1 MITNTNSRKSILI
14 RTTVV
19 FSGMVVFAFLIGYS
33 LFKIQFME
41 GKHWRALA
49 DSLST
54 RVFEIEAVRG
64 NIFDCN
70 GNLLATSLPIYDIR
84 IDAKSQAFK
93 DEEYFQNNIDSLA
106 FGLANLFKDNS
117 ELAYKKSL
125 VSIRKEGNRYFL
137 FKRKISYHQMRA
149 LTKLPI
155 FRMGKYK
162 GGLLITER
170 TRREKPFG
178 VLAERTI
185 GFKQEEGAVR
195 VGLEGFFDE
204 SLSGKSGKHVMQRIA
219 GGTWMPID
227 DEFMIEAKQGRDVIT
242 TLDINL
248 QDVAENALLNTL
260 LENDADY
267 GTAIL
272 MEVATGELKAIA
284 NLTRKSEGVYNESYN
299 YAVGECVEPGS
310 TFKLISTLALL
321 QDGKMNPEDKVD
333 AEGGEV
339 RFCNV
344 VMKDSHLGTG
354 VISLQEAFE
363 HSSNVAFGKLMQK
376 HYSKDP
382 QKLYTHYKEMGLT
395 EKLNL
400 QLSGVGFPLVKSPNN
415 KTWSCTSL
423 PYMAIGYELQITP
436 LQLLSIYNAV
446 ANNGVMVRPMLV
458 KRIEQDGKVVK
469 EYKSA
474 VMNSKICSKEVAKQL
489 QNMMEGVVL
498 RGTASLLKSG
508 FYTYAGKTGTA
519 VVANNKRGYQAGG
532 DKSYRASFCGYFPA
546 ENPKYSCMVLISRPR
561 KENYYAAK
569 VALPV
574 FKEIADKVY
583 ASALNLHRELKFV
596 EPSFTQDLP
605 LITMSDKTDVKVVLD
620 QVKLS
625 SHFHNDSI
633 HQDETDWVI
642 GSAQDNSIAI
652 QPVLVSAGKMPDVR
666 GMGAKDALYILERKG
681 VKVNIQGLGRVKK
694 QSVSPGTPLRKYQNI
709 QLQLS

>member
-1 MITNTNSRKSILI
+1 VITNTNSRKSILI

-125 VSIRKEGNRYFL
+125 VRIRKEGNRYFL

-458 KRIEQDGKVVK
+458 KRIEQDGKIMK
-469 EYKSA
+469 EYKTA
-474 VMNSKICSKEVAKQL
+474 IMNPKICSKEVAKQL

-532 DKSYRASFCGYFPA
+532 GKSYRASFCGYFPA

-561 KENYYAAK
+561 KENYYASK

-605 LITMSDKTDVKVVLD
+605 LITMSDKSDVKVVLD

>member
-1 MITNTNSRKSILI
+1 VITNTNSRKSILI

-125 VSIRKEGNRYFL
+125 VRIRKEGNRYFL

-178 VLAERTI
+178 LLAERTI

-382 QKLYTHYKEMGLT
+382 QKLYTHYKEMRLT

-458 KRIEQDGKVVK
+458 KRIEQDGKIMK
-469 EYKSA
+469 EYKTA
-474 VMNSKICSKEVAKQL
+474 IMNPKICSKEVAKQL

-532 DKSYRASFCGYFPA
+532 GKSYRASFCGYFPA

-605 LITMSDKTDVKVVLD
+605 LITMSDKSDVKVVLD

>member
-1 MITNTNSRKSILI
+1 ML
-14 RTTVV
+14 
-19 FSGMVVFAFLIGYS
+19 VFACFICYF
-33 LFKIQFME
+33 LFKIQFVE
-41 GKHWRALA
+41 GKHWRAMS

-84 IDAKSQAFK
+84 IDARSQGFK
-93 DEEYFQNNIDSLA
+93 DDEYFQSNIDSLA
-106 FGLANLFKDNS
+106 YGLSALFHDNS

-125 VSIRKEGNRYFL
+125 VRIKKEGNRYFL
-137 FKRKISYHQMRA
+137 FKRKISYQQMRA
-149 LTKLPI
+149 LSKLPI
-155 FRMGKYK
+155 FRLGKYK

-178 VLAERTI
+178 LLAERTI
-185 GFKQEEGAVR
+185 GFKQEEGLVK

-204 SLSGKSGKHVMQRIA
+204 SLSGKRGKHVMQRIA

-227 DEFMIEAKQGRDVIT
+227 DELMIEAKQGRDIIT

-321 QDGKMNPEDKVD
+321 QDGKMKPEDRVD
-333 AEGGEV
+333 AEGGQV

-354 VISLQEAFE
+354 VITLQEAFE

-382 QKLYTHYKEMGLT
+382 KQIYAHYKALGLT

-400 QLSGVGFPLVKSPNN
+400 QLSGIGFPLVKSPNN

-436 LQLLSIYNAV
+436 LQLLSVYNAV
-446 ANNGVMVRPMLV
+446 ANNGVMVRPILV
-458 KRIEQDGKVVK
+458 KRIEQDGRLIK
-469 EYKSA
+469 EYKTT
-474 VMNSKICSKEVAKQL
+474 VMNSKVCSKEVAKQL

-519 VVANNKRGYQAGG
+519 VAANNKRGYLASGG
-532 DKSYRASFCGYFPA
+532 KSYRASFCGYFPA

-583 ASALNLHRELKFV
+583 ASALNLHRELKFI
-596 EPSFTQDLP
+596 EPNFTQDLP
-605 LITMSDKTDVKVVLD
+605 IINLSDKDDVKIVLD

-633 HQDETDWVI
+633 HQDETDWVS
-642 GSAQDNSIAI
+642 GSGQDNSIAI
-652 QPVLVSAGKMPDVR
+652 QPVIVESGKMPDVR

-681 VKVNIQGLGRVKK
+681 LKVNIQGLGKVIK
-694 QSVSPGTPLRKYQNI
+694 QSISPGTPLKKYQNI